1 MKNGNKIS
9 LEQRDLIDHL
19 EHHLEKHLQ
28 SSNSE
33 MITGASVSASTNTN
47 TSISETQ
54 RLFCVVCHTINPA
67 AVAALIDLVIDSN
80 QCHVH

>member
-9 LEQRDLIDHL
+9 PEQRDLIDHL

-33 MITGASVSASTNTN
+33 MLIGASVSASMKTNTG
-47 TSISETQ
+47 ISETQ
-54 RLFCVVCHTINPA
+54 RLFCVVFHTINPK
-67 AVAALIDLVIDSN
+67 AVAALIDLVIDTH